1 VVLCT
6 VEVSGS
12 TLEVLSSELVV
23 PASLVSDEAGLIE
36 VDSSVSLDVLTADV
50 KVSTVVRD
58 TPSVL
63 HSRGTGDET
72 VGSVEASD
80 VVMPVLKLD
89 EVEALEDSAVD
100 ALEEVVGS
108 EIGATDWYWE
118 TLFDSVA
125 LS

>member
-1 VVLCT
+1 VVLST

-36 VDSSVSLDVLTADV
+36 VDSSVPLDVLTADV

-63 HSRGTGDET
+63 DSRGTGDET

-80 VVMPVLKLD
+80 VVMPVVKLD

-108 EIGATDWYWE
+108 EIGATDRYWE
-118 TLFDSVA
+118 ILLDSVA
-125 LS
+125 FS